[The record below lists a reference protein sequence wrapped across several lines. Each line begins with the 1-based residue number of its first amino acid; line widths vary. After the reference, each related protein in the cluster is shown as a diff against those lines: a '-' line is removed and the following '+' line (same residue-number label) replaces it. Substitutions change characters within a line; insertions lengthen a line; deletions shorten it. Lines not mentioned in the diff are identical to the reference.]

1 MKKVLAFL
9 VTALALVGAG
19 YYLGSKRTAEQAG
32 QMAATEAGWQNEKA
46 FLEQALAEAK
56 RKQVEVRTVTRTTS
70 TTVTNKLS
78 AQEILDKLLKLNPSM
93 GEEAR
98 NRIFRQIV
106 HHLQMLADLGTEA
119 APVIQAFLRENKD
132 VDYVGEELNES
143 GERVRSG
150 FTSRYV
156 ARTDFLVPPSLRLGL
171 VDVLDQIGGEEAEA
185 VLAEVLDTTGR
196 GVEVAYIARV
206 LEETNPGKYRDNAL
220 KAAKELLMN
229 PPSINLPNRIDDNAR
244 AYLYQVL
251 AMYRDTSFAQSAH
264 DQLIMPDGRVD
275 RQALGYL
282 SNTLKEQG
290 VPALSAAYKDQRL
303 TNQNE
308 RTHIQNAILAF
319 TGPSAEA
326 NELFKQIIS
335 DEKVPSSIRSYAI
348 VGLAGG
354 AGRERP
360 FDPQLIQSRLTLL
373 HNFRSYLK
381 DEKLLKSIDDTKI
394 ILEQILAR
402 QTAKQ

>member
-1 MKKVLAFL
+1 MKTVIAVLLAVL
-9 VTALALVGAG
+9 VVFGGG
-19 YYLGSKRTAEQAG
+19 YYLGSKRNADKAG
-32 QMAATEAGWQNEKA
+32 QMAATEAEWQNEKA
-46 FLEQALAEAK
+46 FLEQSLAEAK
-56 RKQVEVRTVTRTTS
+56 RKQVEVRTVTRTTA

-78 AQEILDKLLKLNPSM
+78 PQEILEKLLKLNPTV

-106 HHLQMLADLGTEA
+106 HHLQMLADLGPEA
-119 APVIQAFLRENKD
+119 LPVVQSFLQQNKD
-132 VDYVGEELNES
+132 VDYVSEPLNES
-143 GERVRSG
+143 GERIRTG
-150 FTSRYV
+150 FSSRYV

-171 VDVLDQIGGEEAEA
+171 IDVLDQIGGVEAEA
-185 VLAEVLDTTGR
+185 VLAEVLDTSGR

-220 KAAKELLMN
+220 KAAKDLLTN
-229 PPSINLPNRIDDNAR
+229 PPSIDMPNRIDENAR

-251 AMYRDTSFAQSAH
+251 AMYRDHSFAQIAQA
-264 DQLIMPDGRVD
+264 QLIMPDGRVD

-290 VPALSAAYKDQRL
+290 VPSLYAAYKDQRL

-308 RTHIQNAILAF
+308 RTQIQNAILAF
-319 TGPSAEA
+319 TGPSADA
-326 NELFKQIIS
+326 NELFKQIIT
-335 DEKVPSSIRSYAI
+335 DEKVPAAIRSYAVI
-348 VGLAGG
+348 GLAGG
-354 AGRERP
+354 AGKERP
-360 FDPQLIQSRLTLL
+360 SDPQLIQSRLTVL

-381 DEKLLKSIDDTKI
+381 DEKLLKSIDDAKV

-402 QTAKQ
+402 QAANQ

>member
-1 MKKVLAFL
+1 MKTAVAVLLA
-9 VTALALVGAG
+9 ALAVFGGG
-19 YYLGSKRTAEQAG
+19 YYLGAKKNSGKAA
-32 QMAATEAGWQNEKA
+32 QMAATEAEWQNEKA
-46 FLEQALAEAK
+46 FLEQSLVEAR
-56 RKQVEVRTVTRTTS
+56 RKQVEVRTVPRPTFTTI
-70 TTVTNKLS
+70 TNKLS
-78 AQEILDKLLKLNPSM
+78 AQEILEKLLKLNPSV
-93 GEEAR
+93 GQEAR

-106 HHLQMLADLGTEA
+106 HHLQMLVDLGPEA
-119 APVIQAFLRENKD
+119 LPVVQSFLQQNKD
-132 VDYVGEELNES
+132 VDYVSEPLNES
-143 GERVRSG
+143 GERIRTG
-150 FTSRYV
+150 FTSRFV

-185 VLAEVLDTTGR
+185 VLAEVLDTSGR
-196 GVEVAYIARV
+196 GVEVAYVARV

-220 KAAKELLMN
+220 KAAKDLLAN
-229 PPSINLPNRIDDNAR
+229 PPSIDLPNRIDDNAR

-251 AMYRDTSFAQSAH
+251 AMYRDNSFAQIAQE
-264 DQLIMPDGRVD
+264 QLIMPDGRVD

-290 VPALSAAYKDQRL
+290 VPALYAAYKDQRL

-308 RTHIQNAILAF
+308 RAHIQNAVLAF

-335 DEKVPSSIRSYAI
+335 DEKVPAAIRSFAI

-354 AGRERP
+354 AGKEKP
-360 FDPQLIQSRLTLL
+360 YDPQLIQSRLTLL

-381 DEKLLKSIDDTKI
+381 DEKLLKSIDDTKV
-394 ILEQILAR
+394 ILEQILAQQSAR
-402 QTAKQ
+402 Q